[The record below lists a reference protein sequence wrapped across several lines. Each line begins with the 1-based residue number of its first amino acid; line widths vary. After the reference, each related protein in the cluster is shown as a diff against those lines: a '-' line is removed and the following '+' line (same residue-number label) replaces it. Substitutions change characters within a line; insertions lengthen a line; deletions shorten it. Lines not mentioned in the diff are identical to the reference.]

1 MKTFHIYRYGTLNPS
16 DHSDFYLNG
25 NLGEYM
31 RKSSEYLDS
40 IKPEN
45 MYPRCGSLYASP
57 TLESCVQWYESLNQY
72 TQKGIDHILKLE
84 VPGTL
89 YIFDAEQY
97 DIATGENI
105 EHAIKYWESAQTLEQ
120 YFDHREILTKEE
132 QENLDY
138 WHEILF
144 RPSDVIKVEKVL
156 LP

>member
-16 DHSDFYLNG
+16 DHSDFYEDG

-57 TLESCVQWYESLNQY
+57 TLESCLQWYESLNQY
-72 TQKGIDHILKLE
+72 TQKEIDYILQLE
-84 VPGTL
+84 VPGSL
-89 YIFDAEQY
+89 YIFDAKQY
-97 DIATGENI
+97 DIATDENI
-105 EHAIKYWESAQTLEQ
+105 ENAIKYWDSAQTLEQ
-120 YFDHREILTKEE
+120 YFEYRSTLSLAEQKE
-132 QENLDY
+132 LDY
-138 WHEILF
+138 WYEILF
-144 RPSDVIKVEKVL
+144 HTSDVIKIEKVP